1 MTFRKVV
8 EQYLAA
14 VGAQAKRG
22 DAREESYYDALK
34 ALFEDAG
41 PLLSSAHTSL
51 TVLPRETEAGN
62 PDMRVWS
69 GDQHVTGYVECKEP
83 NQANLDHIEASE
95 QLKRYRAAFPN
106 VILTNFLE
114 FRLYRY
120 GQPMGEPVVIANGR
134 LLDLGERL
142 PFQHEE
148 EFQALLG
155 RFFEF
160 ELPRTYTAQTLATA
174 LAVRTR
180 FLKDQVV
187 SQLTEDEQQG
197 RGSELVSLKDEFKQ
211 VLISDL
217 TTDTFADLYAQTITY
232 GMFAARMRTSG
243 TFSRSVALDG
253 IPAPIGI
260 LRKLFRYI
268 SAGDTPERLSVI
280 VDDVASVLAAADTSG
295 IFGEA
300 DRDSRDPVAD
310 FYETFLGAYDP
321 AKKKQHG
328 VYYTPR
334 PVVDYIVRSIDEII
348 RDTFGKADGLASS
361 GVTVLDPAAGT
372 MTFTAVATELAART
386 FTDKYGNGSI
396 GGWIEGH
403 VLRDFYAFELMM
415 APYAMGHL
423 RMDALLGELGY
434 QMKPNDRFKLYLTN
448 TLDVTTAAQGT
459 LPGLSP
465 LAEESHMAET
475 VKVDEPVLVIMGNPP
490 YSGVSSNK
498 GPWIKD
504 LIQDY
509 KKVDGKPLGEKNPK
523 WLQDDYVKFI
533 RFAQWKIDRA
543 GRGVLGF
550 ITNHS
555 YLDNPTFRGMRQ
567 SLMASFDQIHILN
580 LHGNA
585 KKKEHSP
592 DGTKDENVFDIQQG
606 VAIIL
611 AVKNEGLARGVWQAD
626 LWGTRAAKYDTL
638 ASTDLKTTVWNQLA
652 PQQDQYLFV
661 PQDVTGRDEYLSWPK
676 VTDIFPVSS
685 VGIVTAR
692 DDLTIHM
699 TLEGIWNTVQR
710 FALMDREEARTVFQ
724 LGRDSPDWQVASA
737 QADLRKSGPS
747 RDHLARILYRP
758 LDERYTYYTGE
769 SRGFHCRPRPEVMW
783 HMLQP
788 NVALIV
794 PRQCKEHPG
803 AFVCSTIA
811 GHKTVDAYDINYVF
825 PLYSYGDD
833 GRPGSGVFAGSPK
846 PSSIRHANLD
856 MGIEARIVGDL
867 GFKMISDGHG
877 DLAHG
882 SMGPEDFFAY
892 IYAMLYSPTYRESY
906 VDFLKSDFP
915 RIPFAKDRD
924 AFIRLATLGQQLIDL
939 HLMRSPEL
947 DNPISRFCGHG
958 DSAVGR
964 IAYDADHQRV
974 YINETQYFENVTPDV
989 WSYQVGGYQVL
1000 AKWLKDRKHRYLTA
1014 DETQHYARIV
1024 TALSGTIAL
1033 QTEVDKVVLA
1043 SEVFGSA

>member
-142 PFQHEE
+142 PFQHEK
-148 EFQALLG
+148 EFQALLE

-280 VDDVASVLAAADTSG
+280 VDDIASVLAAADTSG

-334 PVVDYIVRSIDEII
+334 PVVDYIVRSIDGII

-504 LIQDY
+504 LIEDY

-567 SLMASFDQIHILN
+567 SLMTSFDQIHILN

-585 KKKEHSP
+585 KKKERSP
-592 DGTKDENVFDIQQG
+592 NGTKDENVFDIQQG

-611 AVKNEGLARGVWQAD
+611 AVKNEGLARGAWQAD

-638 ASTDLKTTVWNQLA
+638 ASTDLKTTAWNQLA

-692 DDLTIHM
+692 DRLTIQF
-699 TLEGIWNTVQR
+699 TENDVWQTVNR
-710 FALMDREEARTVFQ
+710 FISLSPEEARAAFG
-724 LGRDSPDWQVASA
+724 LGPDAEDWKVEFAQQDIRDSGPDRRNIA
-737 QADLRKSGPS
+737 P
-747 RDHLARILYRP
+747 ILYRP
-758 LDERYTYYTGE
+758 FDVRYTYYTGR
-769 SRGFHCRPRPEVMW
+769 SRGFICRPRAEVMRN
-783 HMLQP
+783 MLEP
-788 NVALIV
+788 NVGLIT
-794 PRQCKEHPG
+794 RRAMLPG
-803 AFVCSTIA
+803 RPC
-811 GHKTVDAYDINYVF
+811 NYVF
-825 PLYSYGDD
+825 VCDILMSDGVIRSDNRGSESLFPLYEYPDD
-833 GRPGSGVFAGSPK
+833 GGSSRSGRLAS
-846 PSSIRHANLD
+846 LD
-856 MGIEARIVGDL
+856 SRLLLDL
-867 GFKMISDGHG
+867 STRYQLTMDPTQVLAYTYAVLNSHG
-877 DLAHG
+877 YQ
-882 SMGPEDFFAY
+882 EQ
-892 IYAMLYSPTYRESY
+892 YAPMLRA
-906 VDFLKSDFP
+906 DFP
-915 RIPFAKDRD
+915 RVPFPQDAKTFAALSD
-924 AFIRLATLGQQLIDL
+924 LGQQLIDL

-947 DNPISRFCGHG
+947 DNSISRFCGHG

-974 YINETQYFENVTPDV
+974 YINETQYFENVAPDV

-1000 AKWLKDRKHRYLTA
+1000 DKWLKSRKHRYLTA
-1014 DETQHYARIV
+1014 DETQHYARVV
-1024 TALSGTIAL
+1024 TAIFGTK
-1033 QTEVDKVVLA
+1033 EVQGQIDQLFLTLDIGEAHVKR
-1043 SEVFGSA
+1043 